1 MRASRLAGFIVGSVV
16 ISGAMPAMAS
26 TGASIDVS
34 RIDVTEVLR
43 PGGEYRLPSFD
54 VVNPGSEPSTY
65 RLDVSYLEGR
75 PGLRPD
81 AFWITFNPSE
91 LDLAPGARRT
101 VQARLAI
108 PADAEP
114 GAYAALIGPQV
125 VSDGTGARV
134 GAAAAARL
142 TFTVGACDGIGCW
155 LSDVLE
161 VLAGQPVLLLAPA
174 GIVALLGLRFVRR
187 RFRISVSRRQ

>member
-1 MRASRLAGFIVGSVV
+1 MRASRLAGLLAGSVA
-16 ISGAMPAMAS
+16 IIGALPAMAS

-34 RIDVTEVLR
+34 RIDVTEALQ

-65 RLDVSYLEGR
+65 RLDVSYLEGQ
-75 PGLRPD
+75 PGRRPD
-81 AFWITFNPSE
+81 ASWFTFSPSE
-91 LDLAPGARRT
+91 LELAPGAKRA

-108 PADAEP
+108 PPDAEP

-125 VSDGTGARV
+125 VAHGTGARV

-155 LSDVLE
+155 LSEMLE
-161 VLAGQPVLLLAPA
+161 VLAAQPALLLVPA
-174 GIVALLGLRFVRR
+174 GLALLVALRFVRR
-187 RFRISVSRRQ
+187 RFTISVARRQ